1 MSTRRIHHFFSL
13 PILFVLALLGACGD
27 NIEPDD
33 GVESLSISQSSA
45 TISVGMT
52 LRVRLDAEFDDGTSR
67 DVSNEA
73 AWTTSNAAVASI
85 NGPAITAES
94 EGTATITATYGDQT
108 ATVAVTVSA
117 AALTGIQVTPGNA
130 VTALGLTRQ
139 FTATGVFGDGT
150 NRDITNQV
158 TWAVTPAAVATI
170 NPAGLVTPVSVG
182 TATVTAS
189 SAGITASTTLRITAA
204 TLTSIEVS
212 PASPTIADGTSVQLS
227 ATGIFS
233 DSVNGSHVQDL
244 TTQVTWTSSN
254 TAIATV
260 TDEAL
265 GSNGLVEAVAPGE
278 VTITASLGTVSPITG
293 TATVEVTEADLV
305 SIAIEPAVLSLPD
318 GATQQLTATGTFT
331 DGPPQDVTNTVTW
344 SSSAEAIATVSPTGE
359 VTAVAPGNAVITAT
373 QGAATRTV
381 EVTVTEATLLRVEIS
396 PAELSLPQGAQQ
408 RVAATAIW
416 SDGPR
421 DLDAEA
427 TWTSSDEAVATISNL
442 DGERGLIRALSTG
455 TTTIR
460 VVYAVGEV
468 MVEDTLALTVSEA
481 VLDHLEITAPAT
493 SLAAGTFLQLEAT
506 GVFTDDSRRPYT
518 DIVVWTSSAEATATV
533 SNAEGDE
540 GEVHGLVIGPVT
552 ITAAT
557 PGPGGGDVT
566 ATIDLAVTAANL
578 VSIAAVPPTATIADG
593 TTVRFS
599 VQGTFTDGTTQ
610 TLDDVTWSSLDEAVA
625 TVSNGDDDRGR
636 ATGQSAGTT
645 TIRATRGDLTADAAI
660 TVTSAV
666 IDSLA
671 IGPTPLEVIE
681 GLDLQLQAL
690 ATFDD
695 ATTQD
700 IADLVVW
707 SSADEAIATV
717 SNGARD
723 RGLLTGVASGT
734 TTITATFGEGVEV
747 ATATVTVADATLV
760 SIAIT
765 TAGAATSIP
774 LGRTLQ
780 LTANGTFNNGDV
792 VDITDEVLWAPAT
805 TGNITV
811 SNADGTE
818 GVALGVA
825 IGEQEITA
833 TLGEVVGRLTLTAAE
848 PDIDD
853 FELAAFV
860 AEVHVGEPLPIVAT
874 GELSNNTNDVPVT
887 ERLTWTSSD
896 PTIATVSDVAGSK
909 GVVTGV
915 AVGGP
920 VTITAT
926 FGAITKTFVVTAVT
940 AARAKLIINEVD
952 YDQPVVT
959 GRPND
964 DVEFIEI
971 VNVGGAEASLA
982 GVKIALINGGV
993 TPNVNYLVYDLSVA
1007 TTLAPGQVLVLGSEL
1022 LNSSLP
1028 AEIPGDPASIKR
1040 LAFAGA
1046 TDQIQNGPTDGMA
1059 LFHAEGTTCALL
1071 DSLSYEGGVT
1081 SAPITGCDG
1090 TFNLVEGTSA
1100 NVADVGNAVG
1110 SLNRRNRVDTNNLAF
1125 DWSFSP
1131 TVTPGL

>member
-13 PILFVLALLGACGD
+13 PILLVLALLAACGD

-73 AWTTSNAAVASI
+73 TWTTSNAAVASVA
-85 NGPAITAES
+85 GPAITAES
-94 EGTATITATYGDQT
+94 QGTATITAAFGDQT
-108 ATVAVTVSA
+108 ATVAITVSA

-150 NRDITNQV
+150 NRNITEQI
-158 TWAVTPAAVATI
+158 TWAATPGTIATI
-170 NPAGLVTPVSVG
+170 TPTDLVTPVAVG
-182 TATVTAS
+182 TATITAS

-204 TLTSIEVS
+204 TLVSIEVS

-227 ATGIFS
+227 ATGVFS

-254 TAIATV
+254 VAIATV

-265 GSNGLVEAVAPGE
+265 GSNGLVEAVTPGE

-293 TATVEVTEADLV
+293 TATVVVTDADLV
-305 SIAIEPAVLSLPD
+305 SIAIEPAVVSLPD

-331 DGPPQDVTNTVTW
+331 DGPPQDVTSTVTW
-344 SSSAEAIATVSPTGE
+344 SSNAEAIATVSATGLI
-359 VTAVAPGNAVITAT
+359 TAVAPGTAVITAS

-381 EVTVTEATLLRVEIS
+381 AVTVTDAQLLRVEIS

-408 RVAATAIW
+408 RLTATAIW
-416 SDGPR
+416 TDGPR

-427 TWTSSDEAVATISNL
+427 TWTSLDEAIATVSNL
-442 DGERGLIRALSTG
+442 DGERGLVRALATG

-460 VVYAVGEV
+460 VVYVVGEV
-468 MVEDTLALTVSEA
+468 MVEDTLALTVSAA

-518 DIVVWTSSAEATATV
+518 DIVVWSSSAEATATV
-533 SNAEGDE
+533 SNADGDE

-557 PGPGGGDVT
+557 PGPGGADVT
-566 ATIDLAVTAANL
+566 ASVDLAVTAANL
-578 VSIAAVPPTATIADG
+578 VSIAAVPATATIADG

-599 VQGTFTDGTTQ
+599 VLGTFTDGTTQ
-610 TLDDVTWSSLDEAVA
+610 TLDDVQWSSLDETIA

-636 ATGQSAGTT
+636 ATGQSPGTT
-645 TIRATRGDLTADAAI
+645 TIRATRGELTADAAI
-660 TVTSAV
+660 TVTGAV
-666 IDSLA
+666 IESLA
-671 IGPTPLEVIE
+671 IAPTPIEVIE
-681 GLDLQLQAL
+681 GLDLQLAAI

-700 IADLVVW
+700 IADLVTW
-707 SSADEAIATV
+707 ESDDEAVATV

-723 RGLLTGVASGT
+723 RGLLTGVVAGT
-734 TTITATFGEGVEV
+734 TTIRAIFGDDLEV
-747 ATATVTVADATLV
+747 ATATVTVVDATLV

-765 TAGAATSIP
+765 GADGATSIP
-774 LGRTLQ
+774 LGRSLQ
-780 LTANGTFNNGDV
+780 LTASGTFNNGDV

-805 TGNITV
+805 GNVTV

-818 GVALGVA
+818 GLALAVTL
-825 IGEQEITA
+825 GEQEVTA
-833 TLGEVVGRLTLTAAE
+833 TLGEIVGRLTLTAAE
-848 PDIDD
+848 AAIED
-853 FELAAFV
+853 FSLAAF
-860 AEVHVGEPLPIVAT
+860 ATEVHVGEPLQIVAT
-874 GELSNNTNDVPVT
+874 GELSNDTSAPVT
-887 ERLTWTSSD
+887 ERLAWTSSD
-896 PTIATVSDVAGSK
+896 PAIATVSDVAGSK

-926 FGAITKTFVVTAVT
+926 AGAITKTFVLTAVT
-940 AARAKLIINEVD
+940 AARPKLIINEVD
-952 YDQPVVT
+952 YDMPVT
-959 GRPND
+959 PEHAMD
-964 DVEFIEI
+964 SFEFVEI
-971 VNVGGAEASLA
+971 VNVGGAEASLN
-982 GVKIALINGGV
+982 GLALAQINGAASGGAAS
-993 TPNVNYLVYDLSVA
+993 YLVYDIAPA
-1007 TTLAPGQVLVLGSEL
+1007 TSLAPGQSLVIGSAL
-1022 LNSSLP
+1022 LLATLP
-1028 AEIPGDPASIKR
+1028 AEVPDSPTSIKR
-1040 LAFAGA
+1040 LPYAGA
-1046 TDQIQNGPTDGMA
+1046 TDQIQNGANDAMA
-1059 LFHAEGTTCALL
+1059 IIRVDGTTCTLV
-1071 DSLSYEGGVT
+1071 DSLSYEGSVT
-1081 SAPITGCDG
+1081 TAAIAGCG
-1090 TFNLVEGTSA
+1090 TTDRFNLVEGTA
-1100 NVADVGNAVG
+1100 AAAVDAG
-1110 SLNRRNRVDTNNLAF
+1110 SPGSISRRNRVDTDNALF
-1125 DWSFSP
+1125 DWISLALP
-1131 TVTPGL
+1131 TPGV